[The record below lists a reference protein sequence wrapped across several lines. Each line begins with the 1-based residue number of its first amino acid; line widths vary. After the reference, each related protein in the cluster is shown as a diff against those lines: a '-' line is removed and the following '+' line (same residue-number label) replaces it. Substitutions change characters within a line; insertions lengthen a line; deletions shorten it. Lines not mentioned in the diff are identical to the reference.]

1 VNLDQPR
8 RMSETSV
15 FAGDPAAGFSRFY
28 RGLHARD
35 DSDREDTERNPYL
48 WQQRLARELIE
59 GRPPEAL
66 QAPTGA
72 GKTTFVEAFL
82 FALAW
87 QLHHG
92 EDRTLPLR
100 LLWVVDRRS
109 VVDQVYRHAAA
120 VAERVNG
127 VAKGDR
133 AAAVL
138 NQVKLALARPG
149 SNPPATQRRDDVPSV
164 VCQCWRG
171 GTGLRP
177 TTLAPDSVAIVCST
191 VDQVGS
197 RLLFRGYG
205 TSRAAR
211 PIDAALVGTDS
222 LIVIDEAHIAQP
234 FVETAQAVAA
244 AQNAAKD
251 HPGRPL
257 RTMLMSATL
266 ASRNS
271 DEVSF
276 RLTEGE
282 LGEPAL
288 ARRVNAE
295 KRVRIGQPARTRV
308 SGLIAAARDLAW
320 QPGLVGVVA
329 NTVGEARQ
337 VHAELSREYEPGRVL
352 LLIGPNR
359 PVFRDALIDAI
370 PGRAERSEG
379 RGPKLVVATQTIEV
393 GVDLDFDA
401 LVTACAPL
409 DALAQR
415 LGRLDRA
422 GTVGETTATIVHSKE
437 LCPVYGEATA
447 STWALLREW
456 AEDGFVRMG
465 PRRINELLAG
475 LSSQRRAETSSPE
488 RRAPLLKP
496 WDIEALS
503 QTSDDPTPAPE
514 IALFLHGDET
524 IPAAEVNVVWRE
536 DLALNK
542 DLKPANDWAERV
554 RARPPHSGESIPL
567 PIGRVQAWL
576 RGRATAERQGPD
588 PLADVESVAAPEP
601 TTNAETAPGEGDRR
615 PPPFVLVTPDQRA
628 SRIEAR
634 PSIKPNEITPGATIV
649 VPQSYGCCDEFGW
662 IPGAEIQ
669 RCRSRPEDLGDLGNV
684 RPCLLFPP
692 VRALWPSG
700 PEDRALADAAAET
713 RSALER
719 SCDETSEVERY
730 KRLREPVLAWLRCA
744 HQADAEPREQGSDG
758 FLLESRRN
766 LLESI
771 EASEEGVAR
780 IVNVGPNTPAEPAF
794 VLVPD
799 LSRPDFPRAR
809 RPITL
814 AEHSKR
820 VAQHARRLATLTC
833 TDEGV
838 VGAVEVAAE
847 YHDHG
852 KLDPRFQRWMFLGE
866 DPNLEAA
873 RAKSGISSR
882 SRRSERARSAAGW
895 PRHKRHESLSAL
907 LLARSSL
914 ASDGTEEAELMP
926 YLIAVHHGRNRPFL
940 PAEDPDRNPVEI
952 TAEIGDER
960 VVVRSSETL
969 NWATHAS
976 AFARLNRRFSPW
988 GLALIESALV
998 QADWLASREEQEG
1011 PPR

>member
-1 VNLDQPR
+1 
-8 RMSETSV
+8 MSETSV

-28 RGLHARD
+28 RGLHARN
-35 DSDREDTERNPYL
+35 DSDREDTERARNPYL

-59 GRPPEAL
+59 GQPPEAL

-100 LLWVVDRRS
+100 LFWAVDRRS

-120 VAERVNG
+120 VAERLNEA
-127 VAKGDR
+127 AKGSQ
-133 AAAVL
+133 ATAIL
-138 NQVKLALARPG
+138 NQVGLALARSSGDPT
-149 SNPPATQRRDDVPSV
+149 ATESRDDVPAV
-164 VCQCWRG
+164 VCQRWRG

-177 TTLAPDSVAIVCST
+177 PILAPDSVAVVCST

-234 FVETAQAVAA
+234 FVETAQAVTA
-244 AQNAAKD
+244 AQDGAED

-257 RTMLMSATL
+257 RTMRMSATL
-266 ASRNS
+266 VSRDS
-271 DEVSF
+271 DVVAF
-276 RLTEGE
+276 RLTEAE
-282 LGEPAL
+282 LGEPEL

-295 KRVRIGQPARTRV
+295 KQVHIGRPARTRV
-308 SGLIAAARDLAW
+308 SGLIAAARELAQ

-337 VHAELSREYEPGRVL
+337 IHTELAREHEPGGVL

-370 PGRAERSEG
+370 PERAERSEG

-422 GTVGETTATIVHSKE
+422 GTAGETTAIVVHSKE
-437 LCPVYGEATA
+437 PCPVYGEATTN
-447 STWALLREW
+447 TWALLREW

-475 LSSQRRAETSSPE
+475 LSPRRRAETSSPE

-496 WDIEALS
+496 WDVEALS
-503 QTSDDPTPAPE
+503 QTSEDPKPSPE

-524 IPAAEVNVVWRE
+524 LPAAEVNVVWRE
-536 DLALNK
+536 DLALSK
-542 DLKPANDWAERV
+542 DLKPANDWGERV
-554 RARPPHSGESIPL
+554 RVRPPHSGESIPL
-567 PIGRVQAWL
+567 PIGKVQAWL
-576 RGRATAERQGPD
+576 RGRTVERQGPD
-588 PLADVESVAAPEP
+588 SLADVESVPATSTEI
-601 TTNAETAPGEGDRR
+601 TPGDGDRR
-615 PPPFVLVTPDQRA
+615 PPPFVLVTPGQRA
-628 SRIEAR
+628 PQIEAR
-634 PSIKPNEITPGATIV
+634 PSISPNEITPGATIV

-669 RCRSRPEDLGDLGNV
+669 RSRSRPEDLGDLGNV

-692 VRALWPSG
+692 VRALWPSQQG
-700 PEDRALADAAAET
+700 DRALADAVAET
-713 RSALER
+713 RRELER
-719 SCDETSEVERY
+719 SRDETSEVERY
-730 KRLREPVLAWLRCA
+730 KRLREPVLDWLRCA
-744 HQADAEPREQGSDG
+744 HQADAKPREKGPDDCLREG
-758 FLLESRRN
+758 RRN
-766 LLESI
+766 LLESL
-771 EASEEGVAR
+771 EASVEGVAR
-780 IVNVGPNTPAEPAF
+780 IVAGNEVGLTAPAEPAF

-799 LSRPDFPRAR
+799 LPRPDFPRAR

-820 VAQHARRLATLTC
+820 VAQHARRLASLIC
-833 TDEGV
+833 TDEDV
-838 VGAVEVAAE
+838 VRAVEIAAE

-882 SRRSERARSAAGW
+882 SRHSERARSAAGW

-907 LLARSSL
+907 LLTRSSL
-914 ASDGTEEAELMP
+914 ASDGTEEAELTP

-940 PAEDPDRNPVEI
+940 SAEDPDRNPVEI

-960 VVVRSSETL
+960 VVVRSSEAL
-969 NWATHAS
+969 HWAAHAS
-976 AFARLNRRFSPW
+976 AFARLNHRFSPW

-998 QADWLASREEQEG
+998 QADWLASREEQGG